1 MNKKKTI
8 LFLMISLF
16 IFTFHIIL
24 IALNILKGT
33 LTTAFVIDGI
43 LAFFVLVS
51 MRILYTHDKNEDT
64 LAQRY
69 LIVTTLQFIGF
80 LSGVLGMVYGRIP
93 DVKYWTF
100 SALIIFLLILFT
112 QTIFLL
118 QSITSNSSKETKK
131 ESN

>member
-100 SALIIFLLILFT
+100 SALIIFLLILVT
-112 QTIFLL
+112 QTVFLL
-118 QSITSNSSKETKK
+118 QSITSNSSKETNE

>member
-1 MNKKKTI
+1 
-8 LFLMISLF
+8 MISLF

-100 SALIIFLLILFT
+100 SALIIFLLILVT
-112 QTIFLL
+112 QTVFLL
-118 QSITSNSSKETKK
+118 QSITSNSSKETNE